1 MDQATKEIEGQ
12 GLGFETWW
20 HEEKG
25 NIQIA
30 GGNQE
35 NPQVLL
41 GWKREDSKRKCSQ
54 QCQGYNSYEETK
66 TNEDKKRFGIFF
78 KITEKAAAIQGSNRG
93 RTKKY

>member
-25 NIQIA
+25 NIQLA

-41 GWKREDSKRKCSQ
+41 G
-54 QCQGYNSYEETK
+54 
-66 TNEDKKRFGIFF
+66 
-78 KITEKAAAIQGSNRG
+78 
-93 RTKKY
+93 